1 MEAALSFCIV
11 GLCISSGFM
20 LLFLTKMAIFVA
32 LRNLENDGKTQAS
45 VLIYINVSW
54 TSNDD
59 VVGRRLSV

>member
-11 GLCISSGFM
+11 GLCISSDFM

-59 VVGRRLSV
+59 VIGRRLSV